1 MAPSADDILAL
12 VAEYAAQ
19 RHAPKPFDPAD
30 PSVPVSGK
38 VFGPEEVVEL
48 VRTSLDF
55 WLTAGPETKR
65 FERELARR
73 AGLRHALMVNSGS
86 SANLAAVTALMSPM
100 LGDQRL
106 RPGDEVI
113 TVAAGFPTTVNPLVQ
128 NGLIPV
134 FVDVELPTYN
144 IDPAQLEAAV
154 SDRTRAVVIAHTLG
168 NPFDLRAVTDLCRR
182 HGLLLI
188 EDCCDA
194 LGATYDDRPV
204 GTFGEL
210 ATLSFYPAH
219 HITTGEGGAVLANR
233 GTLKRIVEI
242 VRDWGRDCWCDP
254 GCDNTCGK
262 RFSQRFGKLPDGYDH
277 KYVYSHLGYNLKATD
292 MQAAVGWAQ
301 LQRLDEFVAARRA
314 NHAYLRQAL
323 GHLEDV
329 LILPEAT
336 PNSNPSWFG
345 FAITVRPDAPFGR
358 AALIDHLE
366 SAGIAT
372 RLLFAGNLLRQPAY
386 QEVEHRVVGS
396 LQTTD
401 LVAANTFWIGCY
413 PGLTEA
419 HLDHAA
425 GQLKRF
431 CVGAARTTRRVAA

>member
-1 MAPSADDILAL
+1 MAPSATQILEL
-12 VAEYAAQ
+12 VAEYAAEHH
-19 RHAPKPFDPAD
+19 RRPEFDPAN

-86 SANLAAVTALMSPM
+86 SANLAAVTALTSPL
-100 LGDQRL
+100 LGDRAL
-106 RPGDEVI
+106 KPGDEVI

-134 FVDVELPTYN
+134 FVDVALPTYN

-168 NPFDLRAVTDLCRR
+168 NPFDLGAVTDLCRR

-194 LGATYDDRPV
+194 LGATYDGRPV

-233 GTLKRIVEI
+233 GIMKRIVEI

-262 RFSQRFGKLPDGYDH
+262 RFAQRFGTLPEGYDH

-292 MQAAVGWAQ
+292 MQAAVGHAQ

-314 NHAYLRQAL
+314 NHAFLREAL
-323 GHLEDV
+323 ADLQDV
-329 LILPEAT
+329 LVLPEAT
-336 PNSNPSWFG
+336 PNSDPSWFG
-345 FAITVRPDAPFGR
+345 FALTVRPDAPFGR
-358 AALIDHLE
+358 RALVDHLE
-366 SAGIAT
+366 SSGIAT

-386 QEVEHRVVGS
+386 ADVEHRVVGS
-396 LQTTD
+396 LETTD

-413 PGLTEA
+413 PGLGQA
-419 HLDHAA
+419 HLEHVADELRRFRA
-425 GQLKRF
+425 G
-431 CVGAARTTRRVAA
+431 ARTRLPLAA